1 MMTDER
7 LTDFLVEFKASISE
21 LNAMMKSTLERIANH
36 EERITNLEQSKT
48 GLKDDFIKML
58 VRTLTISVVGLVVLG
73 GGAVGGAK
81 CIPRLALCREK
92 RLWQKKMMTRRKG
105 RKTTRSNL

>member
-36 EERITNLEQSKT
+36 EGRITNLEQSKV
-48 GLKDDFIKML
+48 GLKDDFLKML
-58 VRTLTISVVGLVVLG
+58 VRALTISVVGLVVLG
-73 GGAVGGAK
+73 GGAVGLAK
-81 CIPRLALCREK
+81 FIPLLAL
-92 RLWQKKMMTRRKG
+92 
-105 RKTTRSNL
+105 